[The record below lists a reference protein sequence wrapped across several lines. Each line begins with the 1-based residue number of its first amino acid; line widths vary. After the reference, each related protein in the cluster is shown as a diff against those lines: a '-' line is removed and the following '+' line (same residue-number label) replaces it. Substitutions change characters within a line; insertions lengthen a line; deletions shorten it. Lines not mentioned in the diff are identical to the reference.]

1 MGAIVEGVAKSAV
14 AAVTQLGRAGRTQR
28 SIRHDLRV
36 SGAAAT
42 IGDTEFSRYVAAIV
56 PAFDPVNPRE
66 RRKSLF
72 DAFEQRGD
80 VRFLAPNTQQNAL
93 AVIEDFAGKA

>member
-1 MGAIVEGVAKSAV
+1 M
-14 AAVTQLGRAGRTQR
+14 
-28 SIRHDLRV
+28 
-36 SGAAAT
+36 
-42 IGDTEFSRYVAAIV
+42 

-80 VRFLAPNTQQNAL
+80 ERFLAPNTQQNAL
-93 AVIEDFAGKA
+93 AVIEDFAGKAQLVRDAPDSRTKADTLYASAHAKLDRPQWSRKGRHNATVVRRTLTCR